1 MDQNMYRI
9 ICLSMAKIMQ
19 QEIIMNSPRIE
30 GIFPHAIQIWG
41 TLRELLEKGKREG
54 IFQFRS
60 VDYTVLLIMGNLIFP
75 HSNPVHDRLTG
86 GEMMG
91 LEEIM
96 EDTVQF
102 VFRGLG
108 YSFTEGEMK
117 NESDS

>member
-1 MDQNMYRI
+1 MDQNLDRI
-9 ICLSMAKIMQ
+9 ICCRMAKIMQ

-30 GIFPHAIQIWG
+30 GIFPHAIPIWG